1 MRNYPRKC
9 IYCKQY
15 MEPVFDKGADFNRGM
30 NTYME
35 SNKYQEPT
43 SWKCI
48 NVDCKKA
55 KKRGEK

>member
-1 MRNYPRKC
+1 
-9 IYCKQY
+9 